1 MSGVRIAGE
10 GTSYFHFAYSSD
22 INSCLSV
29 KIGSLEGQLP
39 KPDYE
44 QVNKMYKFFY
54 LKSLIFLLNRDLLYS
69 CNCHECVTNCFYW

>member
-1 MSGVRIAGE
+1 MDTESDFVFFSYLLSRIICENLRTICQHKNMSGVRIAGE
-10 GTSYFHFAYSSD
+10 GTSYFHFAYSAD

-44 QVNKMYKFFY
+44 QVKN
-54 LKSLIFLLNRDLLYS
+54 L
-69 CNCHECVTNCFYW
+69 